1 MSFIDTILKTRN
13 LLLRELKLKGYFL
26 KQIKK
31 SSCDNSDRNIN
42 IFCLIAVPYEIG
54 LSMFP
59 CSNQNNTTN
68 TNIIK

>member
-1 MSFIDTILKTRN
+1 MSFIETILKTRN

-42 IFCLIAVPYEIG
+42 VFCLIVVPYEIC
-54 LSMFP
+54 LSLFP